1 MSARSPKPKKPLPA
15 ADTPRVHA
23 LPNGVRV
30 VCDPMPGLQTVAL
43 SVVAGRGARFEDA
56 ERSGWSHLLE
66 HMVFK
71 GAGGRSA
78 KNIVEVI
85 EAEGGHIN
93 AATGY
98 ERTSYQVRAL
108 SHGLEL
114 GSRVISDLVLR
125 PHMEEGD
132 LQREKQVVG
141 QEIAEA
147 ADTPDDLVFELA
159 QEAAFADQPL
169 GRPILGTVESIG
181 RSTPE
186 TLSAWR
192 QALYGPETLV
202 VSAAGAV
209 DEDELL
215 RLAERDF
222 GQAFGPSLPPPE
234 PASFVGGVRTVAKP
248 LEQANVVLLL
258 PAVGV
263 LDPDYFA
270 LRLLA
275 EILGGGMASRLFQ
288 EAREKRGL
296 AYAIDAYSETY
307 ADTGVLGVFAGCA
320 AKDAEEL
327 ARVTAG
333 EIVELLKPVPE
344 AELARAK
351 AQLKGSMFMGRE
363 GALARAEQAAGQ
375 VLLFGRT
382 LHPDIVAREV
392 DAVTAGDI
400 ARLVQWILQA
410 RKSAVAVLGPKA
422 ALRAAPVFEASLFGM
437 GAIGF
442 APTY

>member
-1 MSARSPKPKKPLPA
+1 MNPK
-15 ADTPRVHA
+15 VHT
-23 LPNGVRV
+23 LSNGVRV
-30 VCDPMPGLQTVAL
+30 VCDPLPGWQTVAL

-56 ERSGWSHLLE
+56 AHSGWSHLLE

-78 KNIVEVI
+78 KEIVEVI

-98 ERTSYQVRAL
+98 ERTSFQVRAL
-108 SHGLEL
+108 KDGLDL
-114 GSRVISDLVLR
+114 GSSVIADLVLR
-125 PHMEEGD
+125 PTMDAAD
-132 LQREKQVVG
+132 LAREKQVVG

-159 QEAAFADQPL
+159 QQSAFNGQPL
-169 GRPILGTVESIG
+169 GRPILGTVQSIK
-181 RSTPE
+181 SATPQ
-186 TLSAWR
+186 TLGDWR
-192 QALYGPETLV
+192 AALYAPGTLV

-222 GQAFGPSLPPPE
+222 GGARGAGLEAATPAAFT
-234 PASFVGGVRTVAKP
+234 GGTTTVAKR
-248 LEQANVVLLL
+248 LEQANLVFLL

-263 LDPDYFA
+263 KDPDYFA

-275 EILGGGMASRLFQ
+275 EMLGGGMASRLFQ
-288 EAREKRGL
+288 EAREIRGL

-307 ADTGVLGVFAGCA
+307 ADTGILGVFAGCD
-320 AKDAEEL
+320 AKDAGEL
-327 ARVTAG
+327 AEVTAQQ
-333 EIVELLKPVPE
+333 IRALTTPVGA

-363 GALARAEQAAGQ
+363 SALARAEQAAGQ
-375 VLLFGRT
+375 VLLFGET
-382 LHPDIVAREV
+382 LDPVAVAAEV
-392 DAVTAGDI
+392 DTVTPGQI
-400 ARLVQWILQA
+400 AALTARILA
-410 RKSAVAVLGPKA
+410 PGKSATAILGPKTSLA
-422 ALRAAPVFEASLFGM
+422 AAERFDQALF
-437 GAIGF
+437 A
-442 APTY
+442 

>member
-1 MSARSPKPKKPLPA
+1 MSAPSPTPDPDA
-15 ADTPRVHA
+15 TPRVHT
-23 LPNGVRV
+23 LSNGVRV
-30 VCDPMPGLQTVAL
+30 VCDPVPGLQTVAL
-43 SVVAGRGARFEDA
+43 SVVAGRGARYEDE

-78 KNIVEVI
+78 RGIVEVI

-98 ERTSYQVRAL
+98 ERTSFQVRAL
-108 SHGLEL
+108 KHGLDL
-114 GSRVISDLVLR
+114 GSSVIADLVLR
-125 PHMEEGD
+125 PAMDAGD
-132 LQREKQVVG
+132 LAREKQVVA

-147 ADTPDDLVFELA
+147 ADAPDDLVFELA
-159 QEAAFADQPL
+159 QEAAYAGQPL
-169 GRPILGTVESIG
+169 GRPILGTTASIG
-181 RSTPE
+181 RATPE
-186 TLSAWR
+186 TLSDWR
-192 QALYGPETLV
+192 QALYGPESLV

-222 GQAFGPSLPPPE
+222 GHAEGPSLPPPE
-234 PASFVGGVRTVAKP
+234 PAHFEGGVRPVAKK

-263 LDPDYFA
+263 LDPDYFT

-320 AKDAEEL
+320 ATDAEEL

-333 EIVELLKPVPE
+333 EIGELTRPVGE

-392 DAVTAGDI
+392 DSVTAEDI
-400 ARLVQWILQA
+400 ARLVEWILRE
-410 RKSAVAVLGPKA
+410 RKSAVAVLGPKP

-437 GAIGF
+437 AAIGF
-442 APTY
+442 SPTY

>member
-1 MSARSPKPKKPLPA
+1 MSAPSPTPDPDA
-15 ADTPRVHA
+15 TPRVHT
-23 LPNGVRV
+23 LSNGVRV

-43 SVVAGRGARFEDA
+43 SVVAGRGARYEDEA
-56 ERSGWSHLLE
+56 RSGWSHLLE

-78 KNIVEVI
+78 RGIVEVI

-98 ERTSYQVRAL
+98 ERTSFQVRAL
-108 SHGLEL
+108 KHGLDL
-114 GSRVISDLVLR
+114 GSSVIADLVLR
-125 PHMEEGD
+125 PAMDAGD
-132 LQREKQVVG
+132 LTREKQVVA

-147 ADTPDDLVFELA
+147 ADAPDDLVFELA
-159 QEAAFADQPL
+159 QEAAFAGQPL
-169 GRPILGTVESIG
+169 GRPILGTTASIG
-181 RSTPE
+181 RATPE
-186 TLSAWR
+186 TLTDWR
-192 QALYGPETLV
+192 AALYAPESLV

-215 RLAERDF
+215 RFAERDF
-222 GQAFGPSLPPPE
+222 GHAEGPSLPPPE
-234 PASFVGGVRTVAKP
+234 PAHFEAGVRPVAKK

-263 LDPDYFA
+263 LDPDYFT

-320 AKDAEEL
+320 ATDAEEL

-333 EIVELLKPVPE
+333 EIGELTKPVGE

-392 DAVTAGDI
+392 DSVTAEDI
-400 ARLVQWILQA
+400 ARLVEWILRE
-410 RKSAVAVLGPKA
+410 RKSAVAVLGPKP

-437 GAIGF
+437 AAIGF
-442 APTY
+442 SPTY

>member
-1 MSARSPKPKKPLPA
+1 L
-15 ADTPRVHA
+15 TPRVHT
-23 LPNGVRV
+23 LSNGVRV
-30 VCDPMPGLQTVAL
+30 VCDPLPGWQTVAL
-43 SVVAGRGARFEDA
+43 SVVAGSGARFEDA
-56 ERSGWSHLLE
+56 AHSGWSHLLE

-78 KNIVEVI
+78 RQIVEVI

-108 SHGLEL
+108 KHGLDL
-114 GSRVISDLVLR
+114 GSAVISDLVLR
-125 PHMEEGD
+125 PAMDAGD
-132 LQREKQVVG
+132 LAREKQVVG

-159 QEAAFADQPL
+159 QQAAFDGQPL
-169 GRPILGTVESIG
+169 GRSILGTTKSIKAA
-181 RSTPE
+181 TPE
-186 TLSAWR
+186 TLGAWR
-192 QALYGPETLV
+192 ADLYAPHTLV

-215 RLAERDF
+215 KLAERDF
-222 GQAFGPSLPPPE
+222 GGADGAGLPAPQPAAFTGGTRTQAK
-234 PASFVGGVRTVAKP
+234 R
-248 LEQANVVLLL
+248 LEQANLVLLL

-307 ADTGVLGVFAGCA
+307 ADVGVLGVFAGCD
-320 AKDAEEL
+320 AKDAVEL
-327 ARVTAG
+327 AQVTAG
-333 EIVELLKPVPE
+333 ELQALTAPVGD

-363 GALARAEQAAGQ
+363 SALARAEQAAGQ
-375 VLLFGRT
+375 VLLFGRA
-382 LHPDIVAREV
+382 LDPEEVAEEV
-392 DAVTAGDI
+392 DAVTPAQL
-400 ARLVQWILQA
+400 AALTQRILGA
-410 RKSAVAVLGPKA
+410 RKAAVAILGPKTALA
-422 ALRAAPVFEASLFGM
+422 AAETFESALFG
-437 GAIGF
+437 
-442 APTY
+442 